1 MTSCINMSRRN
12 ILKNAFHEAF
22 CAFNEARNVVR
33 QATDTR
39 DFFISQ
45 DKGFTM
51 SRHYPREL
59 FEDDAKRLGIDID
72 KVGIDEAVRII
83 FESKSY
89 E

>member
-1 MTSCINMSRRN
+1 
-12 ILKNAFHEAF
+12 
-22 CAFNEARNVVR
+22 
-33 QATDTR
+33 
-39 DFFISQ
+39 
-45 DKGFTM
+45 M